1 MNRPPDAPDGA
12 DPFENDDSI
21 PLLTDVVVPGAG
33 EARAEAQAAAA
44 IAAMTPAVQPREAQV
59 GQPGQAPLPPPPP
72 EPLPEATMPLA
83 DEPRVAAPPTAE
95 SMPPAPATPAAIAAA
110 ANAVPA
116 PAQATIREPEPH
128 EWAELAARIEHGVTS
143 RMLEQAGPMLEASL
157 QSMVSPLIEQAAVQ
171 IAQDLHDAFS
181 HLVRDL
187 VARALAEELALLQA
201 RDPSSAPHDDA
212 ADARET
218 VPSSAPSSHSA
229 FFRASPP

>member
-1 MNRPPDAPDGA
+1 MSKPTDAPDGA

-21 PLLTDVVVPGAG
+21 PLLTDVVAPGAG
-33 EARAEAQAAAA
+33 EARTEAQAAAA
-44 IAAMTPAVQPREAQV
+44 IAATAPQAGQAQA
-59 GQPGQAPLPPPPP
+59 GQAPQP
-72 EPLPEATMPLA
+72 EPQPLPDALLDATT
-83 DEPRVAAPPTAE
+83 VTPTVQ
-95 SMPPAPATPAAIAAA
+95 SI
-110 ANAVPA
+110 VPA
-116 PAQATIREPEPH
+116 PAPPTDATASAAAPTPAPTPVREPEPH

-187 VARALAEELALLQA
+187 VARALAEELALLQT
-201 RDPSSAPHDDA
+201 RDPSSAPDDDQ
-212 ADARET
+212 ADARDA
-218 VPSSAPSSHSA
+218 APPPGSLSPSA